1 MFWCKLALIS
11 NFRTMCLYFLS
22 GNTLYRT
29 PMNLCILLNVLF
41 NLILTVQ
48 QVYYTFTGY
57 SRKLMN
63 MLGGVHMVSSLLP
76 NDVVCIST
84 FYNFNNLFELRQR
97 LSYTSWDLCVIM
109 NSRLSNVTRTK
120 LSPIYIERERETH
133 SKLQTRILLLI
144 LSYRTPT

>member
-29 PMNLCILLNVLF
+29 PMNLCILLNVLLY
-41 NLILTVQ
+41 LILTVQ
-48 QVYYTFTGY
+48 QVYY

-97 LSYTSWDLCVIM
+97 LSYKSWDLCVIM

-120 LSPIYIERERETH
+120 PSPIFIERESDPLYTPNQN
-133 SKLQTRILLLI
+133 SSSYS